1 MEKSF
6 SKHANRR
13 TINVDDVK
21 LLARKNSRGLLDSL
35 EIFCE
40 DRQLNASAG
49 RRRIRTGTNKNTVH
63 DKPPLPNMDDMGL
76 TQQRDY
82 LLHGVESSSD
92 DEDLF
97 ESTGKYGSYSNNSS
111 LINSRDKI
119 DLKKGTIEDNSDA
132 GSSHLK
138 DESRAICRKKDFR
151 KSFPASSG
159 ENRNDE
165 QTCDQNKDRTRRDN
179 IQLNRKAEN
188 PVFNSSNEENGI
200 TSRSSNDD
208 GNSSSDISLEFLR
221 KPIKKKNRDKQSLI
235 DTEKNGKRLLS
246 TFSSS
251 SSPSSSNSNSPVSFK
266 FIAKKKIKKG
276 EVSPLETS
284 KTNFHHISNKKK
296 QSLVSMSQGQPLIDT
311 NSPERVIDLS
321 ADV

>member
-1 MEKSF
+1 
-6 SKHANRR
+6 
-13 TINVDDVK
+13 
-21 LLARKNSRGLLDSL
+21 
-35 EIFCE
+35 
-40 DRQLNASAG
+40 
-49 RRRIRTGTNKNTVH
+49 
-63 DKPPLPNMDDMGL
+63 MG
-76 TQQRDY
+76 
-82 LLHGVESSSD
+82 
-92 DEDLF
+92 
-97 ESTGKYGSYSNNSS
+97 
-111 LINSRDKI
+111 
-119 DLKKGTIEDNSDA
+119 
-132 GSSHLK
+132 
-138 DESRAICRKKDFR
+138 
-151 KSFPASSG
+151 
-159 ENRNDE
+159 
-165 QTCDQNKDRTRRDN
+165 TRRDN

-188 PVFNSSNEENGI
+188 PVFNSNNEKNGI

-246 TFSSS
+246 TSSS
-251 SSPSSSNSNSPVSFK
+251 SSSSNSNSPVSFK